1 MIRDYLRLIVFTF
14 SLLLG
19 IQVPAF
25 IDQYKLRVDA
35 HLIEARQNMAGFQ
48 LTADRYFSGNI
59 ERLIAHYKASE
70 DQVFRSDAQS
80 IEQIHLRVKTLE
92 IQWQNLQK
100 GAMFRAY
107 YVLSQQG
114 SELMNE
120 TFSQYNYT
128 VPLNLAALLWGVSLA
143 FISTYIFELLGLLSV
158 RVLKSSFTSRR
169 LQ

>member
-1 MIRDYLRLIVFTF
+1 MIRDYLRLILFTF

-25 IDQYKLRVDA
+25 IEQYQLRVDA
-35 HLIEARQNMAGFQ
+35 HLVEARLNLAGFQ
-48 LTADRYFSGNI
+48 LTADRYFNGNI

-80 IEQIHLRVKTLE
+80 IEQINLRVKTLE
-92 IQWQNLQK
+92 VQWQNLQK
-100 GAMFRAY
+100 GAILRAY
-107 YVLSQQG
+107 YVLTQQG

-120 TFSQYNYT
+120 TFAQYNYT

-143 FISTYIFELLGLLSV
+143 FISTYISELLGILSL
-158 RVLKSSFTSRR
+158 RLLKSPFSGRR

>member
-1 MIRDYLRLIVFTF
+1 MFRDYLRLVVFTF
-14 SLLLG
+14 SLLIG

-25 IDQYKLRVDA
+25 IDQYQLRVNA
-35 HLIEARQNMAGFQ
+35 HLLEARQNLAGFQ
-48 LTADRYFSGNI
+48 LTAERYFSGNI

-70 DQVFRSDAQS
+70 DQVFRADAQS

-92 IQWQNLQK
+92 IQWSNLQR
-100 GAMFRAY
+100 GAVFRAY

-120 TFSQYNYT
+120 TLSQYNYS

-143 FISTYIFELLGLLSV
+143 FMLSCMVELLGLMSL
-158 RVLKSSFTSRR
+158 RVLKSQFSGRR